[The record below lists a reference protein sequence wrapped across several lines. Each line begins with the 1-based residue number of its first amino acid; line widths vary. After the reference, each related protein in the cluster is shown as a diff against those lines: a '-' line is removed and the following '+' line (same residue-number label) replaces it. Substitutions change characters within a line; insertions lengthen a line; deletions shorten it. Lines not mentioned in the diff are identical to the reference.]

1 MTKNEKVLSVSKA
14 ARELGCTLRW
24 VYDMVYAGRLK
35 ANKVAG
41 RWQIAKAEIEALLER
56 RGRL

>member
-1 MTKNEKVLSVSKA
+1 MTKNEKILSVPKA

-41 RWQIAKAEIEALLER
+41 RWQIARTEIETLLKR
-56 RGRL
+56 RGR